1 MSETLKNVEIPA
13 FCSRSEV
20 LPWQNLTESSLKSK
34 LTSQEEALYY
44 MLRGDNVLL
53 CGQAGTGK
61 SYVINKF
68 KDTIDTINAYLS
80 NSKHHINLVLTASTG
95 AAAALISGVT
105 IHSFSGLRIDV
116 DAPNSASEI
125 YSNNADKKRWLPA
138 KKHLCETDIL
148 IIDEVSMLPAYFL
161 TNLDK
166 IARIM
171 RRSNKPFGGIQI
183 ILVGD
188 FLQLPPVNKGIMTHK
203 DGSPVD
209 YSICTNSP
217 SFRNANFTSCYL
229 SDVHRSNDERFTQ
242 ILNNIRNNSVD
253 DSDLATLNSRMFN
266 VLGEKE
272 VNEANKNVE
281 NSQNGA
287 NTADSTAQNQ
297 KNAQNAGNNSAKNSK
312 NTGFKEAYTLLFT
325 RNVDVDRFN
334 DIKLDELPG
343 EQVEFDSILSVDKR
357 KAAKLRQ
364 HSNIPEVLTL
374 KVGAT
379 VMLTSNSADPDDKT
393 HVNGSMGRVVSI
405 YKDPA
410 DLFDSEITI
419 QMNDGSIAY
428 INYMNTEETH
438 KEITGYNEETGEP
451 IIDTIVDA
459 RVSYLPIKLAWGIT
473 VHKSQ
478 GKTLDGAILDL
489 SQCFQRG
496 LGYVGISR
504 VKNLHSLM
512 LTTPITRNMLE
523 LDEIGLLVDQAAQ
536 RAALRSKQSLQAA
549 ILKYCDENTAP
560 IEKGTIDAKYRF
572 KPFLEDTNGLISFFL
587 SKSRLIKEP
596 KSKTKRGGRTRKNN

>member
-1 MSETLKNVEIPA
+1 MSENPENVEIPA
-13 FCSRSEV
+13 FCSHSEV
-20 LPWQNLTESSLKSK
+20 LPWQNLMESSINSK

-68 KDTIDTINAYLS
+68 KNIIDTINAYLS
-80 NSKHHINLVLTASTG
+80 NSKRRINLVLTASTG

-188 FLQLPPVNKGIMTHK
+188 FLQLPPVNKGIMAHN

-242 ILNNIRNNSVD
+242 ILNNIRNNKVS
-253 DSDLATLNSRMFN
+253 DSDLMTLNGRMLN
-266 VLGEKE
+266 LLD
-272 VNEANKNVE
+272 KNDFRITAK
-281 NSQNGA
+281 NSQNMA
-287 NTADSTAQNQ
+287 NNTADSTV
-297 KNAQNAGNNSAKNSK
+297 KNTQNANNSAKNSQ
-312 NTGFKEAYTLLFT
+312 NHDFKAYTQLFT
-325 RNVDVDRFN
+325 KNVDVDRFN
-334 DIKLDELPG
+334 DTKLDELPG
-343 EQVEFDSILSVDKR
+343 EPVEFDSVLSVDKR

-393 HVNGSMGRVVSI
+393 HVNGSMGRVESI
-405 YKDPA
+405 YKDPT
-410 DLFDSEITI
+410 DLFSSEITI

-438 KEITGYNEETGEP
+438 KEITGYNKETGEP
-451 IIDTIVDA
+451 VIDTIVDA

-504 VKNLHSLM
+504 VKNLNSLI
-512 LTTPITRNMLE
+512 LATPVTRNMLE
-523 LDEIGLLVDQAAQ
+523 LDEIGMLVDQAAQ
-536 RAALRSKQSLQAA
+536 RAALRSKKSLQEA
-549 ILKYCDENTAP
+549 ISKYCDKNTT
-560 IEKGTIDAKYRF
+560 IVEKGTIDAKYCF
-572 KPFLEDTNGLISFFL
+572 KPFLEDTNGLINFFF
-587 SKSRLIKEP
+587 SKSRPIKEP
-596 KSKTKRGGRTRKNN
+596 KSKAKKKR